1 VTVDPRQAPARALVH
16 GRLVAQVEELR
27 RREAELRVAE
37 PEVYAEAVHKARV
50 ACRRLRA
57 ALSTFGPLVDRRV
70 TDPVRAELRWWG
82 SVLGEARDTHVVRDR
97 IRTLVADRPPADRA
111 HVEATYDA
119 RERVARE
126 AVLEALDS
134 PRHAALARDLAAVAE
149 RPGWTGDAERPA
161 TDVLP
166 GLVLRDWRRLRR
178 SVRRLDRTPDRDGG
192 LHRVRKDAKRLRY
205 AAETLEPGWPEEAAA
220 LAAAATALQT
230 HLGEHQDTVVARV
243 HLHQLAV
250 TAPDAG
256 YADLVAREA
265 DRAARLEAGLAE
277 VWQDLA
283 RRPLR
288 AWLG

>member
-1 VTVDPRQAPARALVH
+1 MTVDPRDGPARVLVQR
-16 GRLVAQVEELR
+16 RLVAQVEELR
-27 RREAELRVAE
+27 HREGELRATGQE
-37 PEVYAEAVHKARV
+37 AYAEAVHKARV

-97 IRTLVADRPPADRA
+97 IRTLVADRPPAERA

-119 RERVARE
+119 RERATRA

-134 PRHAALARDLAAVAE
+134 PRHAALARDLAGLAE
-149 RPGWTGDAERPA
+149 RPGWTGEADRPA
-161 TDVLP
+161 ADVLP
-166 GLVLRDWRRLRR
+166 DLVLRDWRRLRR
-178 SVRRLDRTPDRDGG
+178 SMRRLDGSPDKDAG

-220 LAAAATALQT
+220 LTASATALQT

-243 HLHQLAV
+243 HLHQLAG

-256 YADLVAREA
+256 YGDLVAREA
-265 DRAARLEAGLAE
+265 DRAARLEAGLAD

-283 RRPLR
+283 RRSLR
-288 AWLG
+288 DWLG